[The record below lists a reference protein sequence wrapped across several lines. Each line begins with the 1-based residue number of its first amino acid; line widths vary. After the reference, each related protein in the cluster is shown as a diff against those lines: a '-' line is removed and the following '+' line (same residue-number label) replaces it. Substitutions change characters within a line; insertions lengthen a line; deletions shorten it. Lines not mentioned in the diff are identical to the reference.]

1 MTPRQRT
8 QRTILQW
15 IQNGNIPL
23 ASDDLAALEE
33 VITEEMTAALAEE
46 RQACAR
52 IVDEYLSRRIYHPQG
67 IPAAIRQ
74 RENQLD
80 GNESPLTIASEQTNQ
95 A

>member
-1 MTPRQRT
+1 
-8 QRTILQW
+8 
-15 IQNGNIPL
+15 
-23 ASDDLAALEE
+23 
-33 VITEEMTAALAEE
+33 MTAALAEE

-74 RENQLD
+74 RGIRLD
-80 GNESPLTIASEQTNQ
+80 GDAIPLTIASEQTNQ